1 MSEFTTS
8 ELYIISRLAEKG
20 YNLTADMLPLRRWLE
35 LAVAIDS
42 RDYSHGK
49 VPGFVL
55 TTKIQL
61 LLVDAG
67 LMTDDG
73 FVTWVKEARG
83 LAV

>member
-20 YNLTADMLPLRRWLE
+20 CNLTADMLPLKRWVE
-35 LAVAIDS
+35 LAVAIDES
-42 RDYSHGK
+42 NYSHGK
-49 VPGFVL
+49 VPGFL
-55 TTKIQL
+55 LITKIQL

-73 FVTWVKEARG
+73 FVSCVKEARED
-83 LAV
+83 